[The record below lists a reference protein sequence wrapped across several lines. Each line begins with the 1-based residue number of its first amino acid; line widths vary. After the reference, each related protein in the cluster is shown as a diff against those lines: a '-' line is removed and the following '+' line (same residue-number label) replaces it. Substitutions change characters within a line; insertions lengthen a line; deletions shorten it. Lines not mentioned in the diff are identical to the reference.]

1 MLESV
6 CVQLNLFKESQEQDY
21 PFHDASEIHN
31 EVLKHLRRKSSIL
44 SYPYKIEPHCDFVN
58 EISQLKS
65 EALTISPFGYFVTK
79 SPLTSILTKT
89 KKWLVNKIFYITIK
103 P

>member
-1 MLESV
+1 VCATKSLQRESRTR
-6 CVQLNLFKESQEQDY
+6 FT
-21 PFHDASEIHN
+21 FHEALEIHN
-31 EVLKHLRRKSSIL
+31 EVLKHLRRKTSIL

-79 SPLTSILTKT
+79 STLTSNLTKT
-89 KKWLVNKIFYITIK
+89 KKWLVNKIFYITNK